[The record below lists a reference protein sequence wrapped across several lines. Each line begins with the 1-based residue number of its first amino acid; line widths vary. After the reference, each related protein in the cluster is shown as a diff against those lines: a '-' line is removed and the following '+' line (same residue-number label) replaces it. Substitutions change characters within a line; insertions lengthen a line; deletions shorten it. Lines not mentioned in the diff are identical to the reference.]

1 MEQMRIEDLS
11 KEIKD
16 LLDQHERFKSFWV
29 NIWTEVIWEWLCLKE
44 KMERVAWEL
53 ESEFDE
59 EKLTIDRDK
68 WDRYTALKDIPTK
81 ITDKAVD
88 SIIVKE
94 MYDRNQVQAHR
105 KNVIKLLY
113 KLAENIEH
121 YTNNIKLNIRTTSNI

>member
-1 MEQMRIEDLS
+1 MRIEDLS

-53 ESEFDE
+53 ESEYDE

-68 WDRYTALKDIPTK
+68 WLRYWELKDIPTK
-81 ITDKAVD
+81 ITDKAVE
-88 SIIVKE
+88 SILVKE
-94 MYDRNQVQAHR
+94 LYDRNKIQLSR
-105 KNVIKLLY
+105 KNVAKLLRDTA
-113 KLAENIEH
+113 KNIEN
-121 YTNNIKLNIRTTSNI
+121 YTMNSKLHIRTTASI